1 MQLTIRLNESD
12 VKVGLDTI
20 SLHLVFPSS
29 ETTRDYI
36 HKLIG
41 KDVNIEIK
49 QYREKRSLNAN
60 ALFYLM
66 VDKLANVLRTSKP
79 YIHNLMLR
87 KYGQL
92 QKIDGRPVWV
102 VLPENDEVSQKV
114 DEDDSL
120 HLKPTSEL
128 KEGKDGRMY
137 RTYLLLKGSH
147 ELDKK
152 DMGILLDGVLDEAK
166 QVGIDTL
173 NPKEVQRIKERWG
186 IDIEKYNH

>member
-1 MQLTIRLNESD
+1 MEFKAKAELNGIGLND
-12 VKVGLDTI
+12 VEITLKVQEPYIGFVYDVQGL
-20 SLHLVFPSS
+20 
-29 ETTRDYI
+29 EN
-36 HKLIG
+36 
-41 KDVNIEIK
+41 KDLRVNIV
-49 QYREKRSLNAN
+49 QWREKRSLNAN

-66 VDKLANVLRTSKP
+66 VDKLADALRVSKP

-92 QKIDGRPVWV
+92 QRIDDRPVWV
-102 VLPENDEVSQKV
+102 ILPETEEVAQKV

-166 QVGIDTL
+166 HVGIDTL